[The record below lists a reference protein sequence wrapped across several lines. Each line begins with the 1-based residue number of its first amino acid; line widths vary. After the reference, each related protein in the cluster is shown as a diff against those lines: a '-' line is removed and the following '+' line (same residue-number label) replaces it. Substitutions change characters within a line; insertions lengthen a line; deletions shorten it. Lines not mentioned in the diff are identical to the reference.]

1 MVRVRDEAMLVGV
14 DGGATSVRAHVVVEE
29 IGLLVDTGCSAS
41 LEHADLRPA
50 GLAPFEP
57 LALAVQQAE
66 HARGMI
72 QPTPEEQAES
82 ARRAR
87 GVARVV
93 AEALRASSGHSGPW
107 RARVGLCWPGLK
119 DDAGAGVLVAKNGP
133 RAPRLLAD
141 IAEAL
146 RAVGVELAAQLPPL
160 MSDGVACGLGERHAT
175 TGALRGIDHG
185 WYFGGGTG
193 LAEAALVDG
202 RVQSIDGLG
211 PRWKRAWELVSRSFG
226 VGFEELVSAG
236 GIDAAWRRQGGAGR
250 AVDAALAGDSNARE
264 LLRRGAAALAEL
276 CVERI
281 LCLHAQRG
289 IVLQRIVVGQRTGE
303 WCADPRLDDC
313 CAAVLRAELAAR
325 LSQEAPDGVLRQWLP
340 SGERPDRV
348 VASTL
353 RAAPALGAASVWLTA
368 QAEEALARA

>member
-1 MVRVRDEAMLVGV
+1 MGGVREEAMLVGV
-14 DGGATSVRAHVVVEE
+14 DGGATSVRAHVVAERG
-29 IGLLVDTGCSAS
+29 GLLVDLGACAS
-41 LEHADLRPA
+41 LEHADQRPA
-50 GLAPFEP
+50 GAAPFAP
-57 LALAVQQAE
+57 VALDAQQAE
-66 HARGMI
+66 HARGAV
-72 QPTPEEQAES
+72 QPTLEEQAES
-82 ARRAR
+82 SRRAR

-93 AEALRASSGHSGPW
+93 AQALRAASGHDAPW
-107 RARVGLCWPGLK
+107 RARVGVCWPGLK
-119 DDAGAGVLVAKNGP
+119 DAAGAGVLVAKNGP
-133 RAPRLLAD
+133 RAPRLLSD

-146 RAVGVELAAQLPPL
+146 RAAGVELAAPLPPL
-160 MSDGVACGLGERHAT
+160 MSDGLACGLGERHAA
-175 TGALRGIDHG
+175 TGALRGVDHG

-202 RVQSIDGLG
+202 KVHSIDQLG
-211 PRWKRAWELVSRSFG
+211 PGWKRAWELHSKSG
-226 VGFEELVSAG
+226 GLGFEELVSAG
-236 GIDAAWRRQGGAGR
+236 GVDAAWRRLGGEGR
-250 AVDAALAGDSNARE
+250 AVDAALAGHAAARE

-281 LCLHAQRG
+281 LALHAQRG

-340 SGERPDRV
+340 GGERPDRV

-353 RAAPALGAASVWLTA
+353 RAAPALGAASVWLAA
-368 QAEEALARA
+368 QAEEALARG